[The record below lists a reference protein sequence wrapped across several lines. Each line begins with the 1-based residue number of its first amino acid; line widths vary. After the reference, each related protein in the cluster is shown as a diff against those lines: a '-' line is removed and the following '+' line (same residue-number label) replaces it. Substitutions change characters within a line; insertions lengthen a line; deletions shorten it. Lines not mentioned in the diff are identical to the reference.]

1 MAIRANHKGLSGNKH
16 WEALRTSSFLT
27 QTFNRMYR
35 PMAAK
40 ITPEMVIEA
49 LNAAGV
55 HFVLMGTHGVGS
67 WRSRSRA
74 TDDVDV
80 LVTKKDHSK
89 AIRALKERFPKL
101 EIDDFPVVTR
111 FIDPKTKIGV
121 IDVMKPAQEVF
132 RIAFRQTI
140 SVGDSHRIPN
150 LEMALVSKF
159 AAMTSPNRKKDKK
172 LIDGGDF
179 YNIAQHHMDELDL
192 TKLRNL
198 ANKVY
203 PHGGAEILR
212 LIEAIREGK
221 DITF

>member
-1 MAIRANHKGLSGNKH
+1 MAARSKGLRGNKH

-35 PMAAK
+35 PMAAR
-40 ITPEMVIEA
+40 ITPEMVIET
-49 LNAAGV
+49 LNGAGV

-80 LVTKKDHSK
+80 LVTKKDHAK
-89 AIRALKERFPKL
+89 AVRAIRERFPKL
-101 EIDDFPVVTR
+101 EVKDFPVVTR
-111 FIDPKTKIGV
+111 FLDPKTQVGL
-121 IDVMKPAQEVF
+121 IDLMKPTQEVF

-140 SVGDSHRIPN
+140 EIGDSHRIPN
-150 LEMALVSKF
+150 LEMSLVSKF
-159 AAMTSPNRKKDKK
+159 AAMVSPHRKKDKK

-179 YNIAQHHMDELDL
+179 YNIAQHHLEEIDL
-192 TKLRNL
+192 TKLKNL
-198 ANKVY
+198 ADKVY
-203 PHGGAEILR
+203 PDGGSEILR
-212 LIEAIREGK
+212 LIEAIKDGK